1 VESGRVRVF
10 VLQLLALDCLLI
22 RLIAAVLLI
31 RTYAFFS
38 RNVYVL
44 WFLLSALSGMVA
56 YQLYVD
62 TTQMLRS
69 FRSYVPTTTTHPEL
83 HTVLPFVKPPF
94 VRRNL
99 IQRIPLTF
107 A

>member
-1 VESGRVRVF
+1 MF
-10 VLQLLALDCLLI
+10 VVQLLTFAKPTYLFI
-22 RLIAAVLLI
+22 VAVLLI

-69 FRSYVPTTTTHPEL
+69 FRSLVPS
-83 HTVLPFVKPPF
+83 
-94 VRRNL
+94 
-99 IQRIPLTF
+99 PLTDMEPR
-107 A
+107 